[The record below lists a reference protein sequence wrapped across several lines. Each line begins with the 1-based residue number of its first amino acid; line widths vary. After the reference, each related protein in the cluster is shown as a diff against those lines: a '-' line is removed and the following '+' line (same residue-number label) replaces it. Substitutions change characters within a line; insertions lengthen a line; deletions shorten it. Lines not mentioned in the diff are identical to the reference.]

1 MDKEK
6 EWEKDEFDILL
17 DNFGLSDE
25 ELSDHLPNRTLG
37 AIKVVRDFIHS
48 YHRVVDPSGL
58 SEMMKDSLKQGSC
71 ICHRCQELIKRE
83 ATP

>member
-25 ELSDHLPNRTLG
+25 ELSDHLPKRTLG

-48 YHRVVDPSGL
+48 YHRGGDPSGL
-58 SEMMKDSLKQGSC
+58 SNMMKDRLKQRLWTC
-71 ICHRCQELIKRE
+71 PRCLEVRAFQ
-83 ATP
+83 